1 MVEDASK
8 VIGFGPSALWIFL
21 GVAVALGTIALL
33 VMNLVSKYRELR
45 KPKVMS
51 EKTVAEKLKNDN
63 ERLNRLEDTARE
75 QEAELK
81 LILRSQIAM
90 IHHMIDGNGIDRLK
104 ETQRDIEEFLV
115 TGKIKKEA

>member
-1 MVEDASK
+1 MVEEASK

-33 VMNLVSKYRELR
+33 ALNLITKIKELR
-45 KPKVMS
+45 KPKMAN
-51 EKTVAEKLKNDN
+51 ERTVEEKLRNDN
-63 ERLNRLEDTARE
+63 ERLNRLENTAVE

-90 IHHMIDGNGIDRLK
+90 IHHMIDGNGIERLK
-104 ETQRDIEEFLV
+104 ETQRDIEEFLI

>member
-1 MVEDASK
+1 MVEEASK

-33 VMNLVSKYRELR
+33 ALNLITKVKELR
-45 KPKVMS
+45 KPKMAN
-51 EKTVAEKLKNDN
+51 ERTVEEKLRNDN
-63 ERLNRLEDTARE
+63 ERLNRLENTTLE

-104 ETQRDIEEFLV
+104 ETQRDIEEFLI

>member
-1 MVEDASK
+1 MVEEASK

-21 GVAVALGTIALL
+21 GVAVAMGTIALL
-33 VMNLVSKYRELR
+33 ALNLITKIKELR
-45 KPKVMS
+45 KPKMAN
-51 EKTVAEKLKNDN
+51 ERTVEEKLRNDN
-63 ERLNRLEDTARE
+63 ERLNRLENTTME

-90 IHHMIDGNGIDRLK
+90 IHHMIDGNGVDRLK
-104 ETQRDIEEFLV
+104 ETQRDIEEFLI

>member
-1 MVEDASK
+1 MVEEASK

-33 VMNLVSKYRELR
+33 ALNLITKIKELR
-45 KPKVMS
+45 KPKMAN
-51 EKTVAEKLKNDN
+51 ERTVEEKLRNDN
-63 ERLNRLEDTARE
+63 ERLNRLENTTLE

-104 ETQRDIEEFLV
+104 ETQRDIEEFLI

>member
-1 MVEDASK
+1 MVEEASN

-21 GVAVALGTIALL
+21 GVAVALVTIALL
-33 VMNLVSKYRELR
+33 ALNLITKIKELR
-45 KPKVMS
+45 KPRMAN
-51 EKTVAEKLKNDN
+51 ERTVEEKLRNDN
-63 ERLNRLEDTARE
+63 ERLTRLEDTTRE

-90 IHHMIDGNGIDRLK
+90 IHHMIDGNGVDRLK
-104 ETQRDIEEFLV
+104 ETQRDIEEFLI

>member
-1 MVEDASK
+1 MANERTVE
-8 VIGFGPSALWIFL
+8 
-21 GVAVALGTIALL
+21 
-33 VMNLVSKYRELR
+33 
-45 KPKVMS
+45 
-51 EKTVAEKLKNDN
+51 EKLRNDN
-63 ERLNRLEDTARE
+63 ERLNRLENTTME

-104 ETQRDIEEFLV
+104 ETQRDIEEFLI